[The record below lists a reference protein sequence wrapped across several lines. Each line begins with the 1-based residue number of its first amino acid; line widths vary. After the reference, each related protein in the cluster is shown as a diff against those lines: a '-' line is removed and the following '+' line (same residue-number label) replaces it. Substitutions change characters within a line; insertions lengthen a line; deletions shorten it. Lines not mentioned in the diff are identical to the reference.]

1 MKLLS
6 KIDKVSAWVL
16 LFCFLAYIV
25 SGFDIQL
32 RFLSPQVTSFFHLKY
47 LFIPA
52 LAAFAIHTTYA
63 IHLAMKR
70 RNYWNMF
77 GKILLSAYG
86 VLHIFLFLLFLKIQL
101 SA

>member
-6 KIDKVSAWVL
+6 RIDKVSAWVL
-16 LFCFLAYIV
+16 LGCFLAYIV

-32 RFLSPQVTSFFHLKY
+32 RFLSPQITSFIHLKY

-52 LAAFAIHTTYA
+52 LAAFAIHTAYA

-70 RNYWNMF
+70 RHFWNIY
-77 GKILLSAYG
+77 GKVLLAAYG
-86 VLHIFLFLLFLKIQL
+86 VLHIVLFFLFMKIQL

>member
-6 KIDKVSAWVL
+6 AIDKVSAWVL
-16 LFCFLAYIV
+16 LCCFLAFIV

-32 RFLSPQVTSFFHLKY
+32 RFLSPPITSLLHLKY

-70 RNYWNMF
+70 RNFWNTF

-86 VLHIFLFLLFLKIQL
+86 ILHIVLFFLYLKIQL